1 MGEACASVVCS
12 LARVCIHHT
21 GTTCRLMWRVRD
33 CASDTGGGTTRTPSI
48 CPSSNSE
55 VASAT
60 TATDERLP
68 TPEAEA
74 NPDLLA
80 LTFTDWRR
88 ARLFLEK
95 TPLLTLAVRPGAA
108 QSDAISFVL
117 VCPFRHDVCRRR
129 RACLWSMAVAQHLF
143 QSTDK
148 AQKKTAKR
156 GGREAPRLC

>member
-1 MGEACASVVCS
+1 MLATSEKGEKRCFLGGACASVVL
-12 LARVCIHHT
+12 LARVCINIT
-21 GTTCRLMWRVRD
+21 RGQRVGCCARACVRVRD
-33 CASDTGGGTTRTPSI
+33 CASDTGGRETRTPSI

-74 NPDLLA
+74 NPDFLA

-95 TPLLTLAVRPGAA
+95 TSLLTLAVRLGAT
-108 QSDAISFVL
+108 QSDAISLVL
-117 VCPFRHDVCRRR
+117 LCPSQR
-129 RACLWSMAVAQHLF
+129 M
-143 QSTDK
+143 
-148 AQKKTAKR
+148 
-156 GGREAPRLC
+156 

>member
-1 MGEACASVVCS
+1 MLATSEQGEEMFCFGERVLPSFARSRACVSIITRGQ
-12 LARVCIHHT
+12 RVSRCV
-21 GTTCRLMWRVRD
+21 RVRH
-33 CASDTGGGTTRTPSI
+33 CAGDTGGGTTRTPSI

-74 NPDLLA
+74 NPDFLA

-95 TPLLTLAVRPGAA
+95 TSLLTLAVRLGAA

-117 VCPFRHDVCRRR
+117 LCPFRHNVCRRR
-129 RACLWSMAVAQHLF
+129 RAGLLSMVVART
-143 QSTDK
+143 SSS
-148 AQKKTAKR
+148 
-156 GGREAPRLC
+156 